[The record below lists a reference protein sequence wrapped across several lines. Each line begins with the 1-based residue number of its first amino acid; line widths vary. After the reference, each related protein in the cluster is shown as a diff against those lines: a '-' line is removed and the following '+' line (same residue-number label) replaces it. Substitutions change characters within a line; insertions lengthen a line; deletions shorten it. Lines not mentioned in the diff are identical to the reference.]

1 MVVSWQVSDEI
12 NHTLNMV
19 QSIKGYSWNWYLSPI
34 LILAVISKERT
45 DEVLDEKSINSPE
58 IFPQYPLSS
67 TI

>member
-12 NHTLNMV
+12 NHTLNIV
-19 QSIKGYSWNWYLSPI
+19 QSIKGYSRNWYLSPI